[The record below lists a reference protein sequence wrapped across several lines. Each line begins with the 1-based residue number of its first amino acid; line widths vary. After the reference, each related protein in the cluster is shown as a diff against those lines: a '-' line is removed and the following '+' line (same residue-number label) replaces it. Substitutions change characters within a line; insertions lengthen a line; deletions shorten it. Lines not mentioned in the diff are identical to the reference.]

1 MSLHYYVILLYVLTI
16 AVNFI
21 PVFVSNTAKQVA
33 PKGTTVVPVPEGRM
47 RLLEQQRYSSSLE
60 ANLNKLEPVHKPSPF
75 SSPITAKK
83 RFEDK
88 PGSAGVSPVVQNIST
103 AISNGASKNP
113 FEDDTYDEAKNPF
126 AEEATE
132 PTNPFN
138 EEDDYDKNYN
148 PFS

>member
-1 MSLHYYVILLYVLTI
+1 M
-16 AVNFI
+16 
-21 PVFVSNTAKQVA
+21 KQVA

-47 RLLEQQRYSSSLE
+47 RLIEQQRYSSSLE
-60 ANLNKLEPVHKPSPF
+60 ANLNKLEPVHKPSPY

-83 RFEDK
+83 RFEEK
-88 PGSAGVSPVVQNIST
+88 PRSTGVSPVVHQNISA
-103 AISNGASKNP
+103 AISNGSNKNP

-138 EEDDYDKNYN
+138 EEDDYDSNYN

>member
-1 MSLHYYVILLYVLTI
+1 MG
-16 AVNFI
+16 
-21 PVFVSNTAKQVA
+21 
-33 PKGTTVVPVPEGRM
+33 PKGTTVVPVGEGRM

-60 ANLNKLEPVHKPSPF
+60 ANLNKLEPVHKPSPY
-75 SSPITAKK
+75 SSPISAKK

-88 PGSAGVSPVVQNIST
+88 PRSTGVSPVVQNIST
-103 AISNGASKNP
+103 AIANRTSKNP
-113 FEDDTYDEAKNPF
+113 FEEDNYDETKNPF

-138 EEDDYDKNYN
+138 EDDDYDKNYN